1 MPVGDTTSPGV
12 ETTTTT
18 TTTTTTV
25 PQGSGG
31 VLWMVVWLVLLILV
45 VMFVS
50 GWVAFLYVA
59 VIPFSVCVPS
69 LAYVTDFLLLL
80 VQMPHYCAHNMMAQN
95 TAHEAAPLF
104 GSLRPPT
111 IQSMA

>member
-1 MPVGDTTSPGV
+1 
-12 ETTTTT
+12 
-18 TTTTTTV
+18 
-25 PQGSGG
+25 
-31 VLWMVVWLVLLILV
+31 MVVWLVLLVLV

-59 VIPFSVCVPS
+59 VIPFAVCVPS

-80 VQMPHYCAHNMMAQN
+80 IQMPYYCAYNMMAQN
-95 TAHEAAPLF
+95 TANEAAPLF
-104 GSLRPPT
+104 GSLKPPT